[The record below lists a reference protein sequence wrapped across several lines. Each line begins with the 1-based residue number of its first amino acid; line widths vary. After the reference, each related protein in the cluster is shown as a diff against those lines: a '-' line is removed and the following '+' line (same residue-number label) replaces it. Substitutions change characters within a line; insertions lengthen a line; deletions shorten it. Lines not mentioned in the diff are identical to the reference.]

1 MREVAVV
8 GCGIAG
14 DEAARAARRTDPDVR
29 VVMVTEEPHP
39 LYSPCVLGDYVAG
52 EIPRQRVFLRTPEAY
67 AHEGIELLLS
77 QPVVDWSP
85 DRRMLYAKDR
95 EISYDSLILAT
106 GSRPL
111 VPPLVGAEKEGVF
124 ALKTLSDADSIKE
137 ARGTDAVVVG
147 SGPVGIETA
156 LALRRLGWN
165 VWIVELLDRVLPRLF
180 DVPMAGLLKTYLENH
195 GIRICLAE
203 RVLEVIGGER
213 VEGVLTDRRAL
224 QSELVVFVI
233 GMKPEV
239 TLARRGGLVL
249 GPSGGIQVN
258 EGMGTSRPDVWAC
271 GDCVESRD
279 RLTGR
284 KGLFMLWNNARL
296 QGQVAGANAARGII
310 RYNGSLNITTVN
322 LWDRA
327 AASVGLLAADL
338 PNGRART
345 LHRRGPWGAF
355 SLILEEGNLVG
366 VQALGRTERVGG
378 LLGLLLKGGD
388 LRQRLMERPTLTAGW
403 ETWALREVRRELKD
417 LLGHGKAI

>member
-1 MREVAVV
+1 MHTIAVV
-8 GCGIAG
+8 GSGIAG
-14 DEAARAARRTDPDVR
+14 DEAAHAARRGAPKAR
-29 VVMVTEEPHP
+29 IVMVTEEPHP

-77 QPVVDWSP
+77 RPVADWSP

-137 ARGTDAVVVG
+137 ASGTDAVVVG

-180 DVPMAGLLKTYLENH
+180 DVPMAELLRAYLEKH

-203 RVLEVIGGER
+203 RVLEVLGGER
-213 VEGVLTDRRAL
+213 VEGVRTDSRAL
-224 QSELVVFVI
+224 KSELVVFVI

-239 TLARRGGLVL
+239 TLARRGDLAL

-258 EGMGTSRPDVWAC
+258 EGMGTSRPEVWAC

-296 QGQVAGANAARGII
+296 QGQVAGANAARGTL

-338 PNGRART
+338 PDGKARI

-355 SLILEEGNLVG
+355 SLILEEGSLVG